1 MTHTTS
7 ERAYDIGTQFATVRS
22 MIEQALKLAITN
34 PQKSEELAQ
43 RVLDLAGNGSISGC
57 LHNPLMILA
66 HRAAM
71 LGNIR
76 ESERLLNQAEPEA
89 IAANDWRCRAKIHRI
104 RSLIECNRMNRL
116 KALHHIG
123 ASIELHAHNGDFDD
137 SGHRILGRM
146 HWENS
151 AFPQALEVLYP
162 LISDR
167 SEHVTIN
174 EKAKALHLISLVYRS
189 LEDMVRARNFNEQ
202 ALELNR
208 RNSHREGVA
217 ICLYHKAHQLFEQG
231 EYKQSLDIYRE
242 MLADFITVENRK
254 NIVRTLMSMAE
265 VYLSLGQIEHSRD
278 SLAQA
283 RELAQQADYVLEQLH
298 IRCIDARYLLE
309 SGQPRQV
316 VRTLTQVLE
325 QAQKFNMVHL
335 ECKIH
340 EKLAEAYAAAGLPV
354 HANEHVIQQQAL
366 EQKMRGS
373 KIREQITSII
383 FHYEFQ
389 VQQTHI
395 RILEQDNRSLAD
407 RNERLQQECRN
418 LAASIER
425 RNNSL
430 QEVRRGL
437 VDLRKH
443 SPDDYRQTLL
453 MIQNS
458 IDNTLG
464 EGYDQ
469 DLWNLAF
476 GESDEKFVQYLSSTF
491 EELTPTE
498 LKICTLLKQNLT
510 SMQIADSINISP
522 NTVNTHRQH
531 IRRKLQLDRGKNLTT
546 FLQQTPIVAGNDK
559 PRIPD

>member
-1 MTHTTS
+1 MTPTTS
-7 ERAYDIGTQFATVRS
+7 ERAYNIGAQNASVRN

-43 RVLDLAGNGSISGC
+43 RVLDLAGSGSISGC
-57 LHNPLMILA
+57 LHNPLMIVA

-71 LGNIR
+71 QGNIR
-76 ESERLLNQAEPEA
+76 ESERLLNRAEPDA
-89 IAANDWRCRAKIHRI
+89 IADNDWRCRAKIHRI

-123 ASIELHAHNGDFDD
+123 ASIELHAHNGDFDV

-151 AFPQALEVLYP
+151 AYPQALEVLYL

-167 SEHVTIN
+167 SEQVTSN
-174 EKAKALHLISLVYRS
+174 EKAKALHLISLVYCG
-189 LEDMVRARNFNEQ
+189 LEDMVRARNFNDQ
-202 ALELNR
+202 ALEINR
-208 RNSHREGVA
+208 RNSHRKGVA

-231 EYKQSLDIYRE
+231 EYKLSLDIYRE
-242 MLADFITVENRK
+242 MLADFVTLENRK
-254 NIVRTLMSMAE
+254 NIVRTLMSMSE
-265 VYLSLGQIEHSRD
+265 VYFSLGQIEHSRD

-283 RELAQQADYVLEQLH
+283 RELAKQADFVMEQLH
-298 IRCIDARYLLE
+298 ISCYDAKFLHE
-309 SGQPRQV
+309 SGQPRQA
-316 VRTLTQVLE
+316 VRTLKQVLE
-325 QAQKFNMVHL
+325 QAQTFNMVQL
-335 ECKIH
+335 ECEIH
-340 EKLAEAYAAAGLPV
+340 KKLAEAYAEAGLPV
-354 HANEHVIQQQAL
+354 DSNEHVIQQQTL

-373 KIREQITSII
+373 KIREQITSIM

-395 RILEQDNRSLAD
+395 RMLEQDNRSLAD

-430 QEVRRGL
+430 QQVRRGL
-437 VDLRKH
+437 ADLCKH
-443 SPDDYRQTLL
+443 SPGDYRQTLL
-453 MIQNS
+453 MIQHS
-458 IDNTLG
+458 IDSTLG

-469 DLWNLAF
+469 HLWNLTF

-491 EELTPTE
+491 EGLTPTE
-498 LKICTLLKQNLT
+498 LKVCTLLKQNLT
-510 SMQIADSINISP
+510 SMQIAEAINISP

-531 IRRKLQLDRGKNLTT
+531 IRRKLQLGREKNLTT
-546 FLQQTPIVAGNDK
+546 FLQQTPLVSANDK
-559 PRIPD
+559 PRVPE